1 MKFPY
6 GICDFKEI
14 ITGNYFYCDR
24 TDRIPLLERGKYS
37 LFIRPRRFGKS
48 LLLSMLFNYY
58 DVAKADE
65 FDALFGDLE
74 IGKNPTPLHNQ
85 YFILQWDFSCVDPSG
100 SEPEIKQAL
109 HDHVNACIKDFK
121 VYYRDFLKMDIEVD
135 SGNSLN
141 SIHSLITSVRMSG
154 RPVYLLIDEY
164 DNFANEVMMGVRRRH
179 QNRYEALVYEEG
191 PLRTLFK
198 VVKSSTS
205 QSLFDRIFITGV
217 SPVVMSDITSGYN
230 IAKNVYL
237 KAAFND
243 LCGFTHA
250 DVEKVI
256 DSVAEES
263 GLEKTNKNEVLDMM
277 RTWYNGYKFAPGAE
291 EAVYNPTLTL
301 YFIDAFYE
309 TRAYPRNMLDTNLA
323 MDAGKLEYIS
333 QIPNGGQLLLNL
345 MRNDHRVVITEP
357 ADRFGIREM
366 VTDQSKDNTFMVSFL
381 YYFGVLTIRG
391 LTEAGEVSLAVP
403 NLVMKKLY
411 VERLQMM
418 LLPEPRD
425 RDEGTSA
432 AKKLYQEG
440 DMGPLCEFVEHRYFK
455 VFHNPDYRWANELT
469 VKTAFLTL
477 LYNDILY
484 NMDSETEIDRRY
496 ADLAMIVRP
505 DMRRFN
511 ILDILIE
518 FKFVK
523 LKDAGLTG
531 EQARKLT
538 RTELQALP
546 RMTREMA
553 QARRQVR
560 DYGNRLEKRFEKIRL
575 RRYAVVSLGF
585 ERIWW
590 SEANGD

>member
-85 YFILQWDFSCVDPSG
+85 YFILQWDFSCIDPSG
-100 SEPEIKQAL
+100 NEPEIKQAL

-164 DNFANEVMMGVRRRH
+164 DNFANEVMMGVQKRH
-179 QNRYEALVYEEG
+179 QKRYEALVYEEG

-230 IAKNVYL
+230 IAKNIYV

-250 DVEKVI
+250 DAGKVI
-256 DSVAEES
+256 DSVAEE
-263 GLEKTNKNEVLDMM
+263 
-277 RTWYNGYKFAPGAE
+277 P
-291 EAVYNPTLTL
+291 VYNPTLTL

-381 YYFGVLTIRG
+381 YYFGVLTISG

-411 VERLQMM
+411 VERLQFAFAGTRWS
-418 LLPEPRD
+418 PSGSNESGGPR
-425 RDEGTSA
+425 
-432 AKKLYQEG
+432 
-440 DMGPLCEFVEHRYFK
+440 
-455 VFHNPDYRWANELT
+455 
-469 VKTAFLTL
+469 
-477 LYNDILY
+477 
-484 NMDSETEIDRRY
+484 
-496 ADLAMIVRP
+496 
-505 DMRRFN
+505 
-511 ILDILIE
+511 
-518 FKFVK
+518 
-523 LKDAGLTG
+523 
-531 EQARKLT
+531 
-538 RTELQALP
+538 
-546 RMTREMA
+546 
-553 QARRQVR
+553 
-560 DYGNRLEKRFEKIRL
+560 
-575 RRYAVVSLGF
+575 
-585 ERIWW
+585 
-590 SEANGD
+590 